1 MPQMRVLEA
10 LQILKGK
17 LAENEQD
24 HAMELEAGAI
34 REEADARA
42 EARALGAVL
51 DFLRDCKVAPGE
63 SLLRLFRRYLRP
75 AKGQAQMRQHRAVP
89 RSRAG

>member
-1 MPQMRVLEA
+1 MAQMRIMEA
-10 LQILKGK
+10 LHILKGK
-17 LAENEQD
+17 LAEIEQD
-24 HAMELEAGAI
+24 RGMELEQGAS

-51 DFLRDCKVAPGE
+51 DFLESCKIAPGE

-75 AKGQAQMRQHRAVP
+75 AKGQAQIRHQRALP